1 MKQSALENYMKVA
14 QYEYSFAKH
23 GGATGEITVG
33 PKLLPKGAK
42 IFQGFIDVST
52 AVTSGASATIQL
64 KVTGADDILASTG
77 KASFSLA
84 ALLDVVPVGTAAT
97 MVIVAAAANLTVTVG
112 TADLTA
118 GVFTV
123 NLFYVITE

>member
-1 MKQSALENYMKVA
+1 MKQSALVTNMKVA

-97 MVIVAAAANLTVTVG
+97 MVIVAAAANLIVTVG
-112 TADLTA
+112 TAALTA
-118 GVFTV
+118 GIFTV
-123 NLFYVITE
+123 NLLYVITE

>member
-1 MKQSALENYMKVA
+1 MQQSALENYMKVA

-23 GGATGEITVG
+23 GGVVGAITVG

-42 IFQGFIDVST
+42 IVHGFVDVSV
-52 AVTSGASATIQL
+52 AVVGSTSTIQL
-64 KVTGADDILASTG
+64 KVTGTDDILAST
-77 KASFSLA
+77 AEATMSVN
-84 ALLDVVPVGTAAT
+84 ALIDCVPDFTAT
-97 MVIVAAAANLTVTVG
+97 NMVIVAAAANLIVTVG
-112 TADLTA
+112 NNDLTA